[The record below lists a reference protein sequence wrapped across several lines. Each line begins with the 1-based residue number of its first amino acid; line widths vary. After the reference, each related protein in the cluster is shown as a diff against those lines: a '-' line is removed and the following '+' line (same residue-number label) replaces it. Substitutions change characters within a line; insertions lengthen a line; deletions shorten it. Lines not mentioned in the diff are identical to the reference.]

1 MIERP
6 HASLRP
12 HVILLGAGASRA
24 AFPNSDKSSRPL
36 PLMNDLVKILNI
48 RSLVE
53 QAIRIEDANFESV
66 YSKLAAIPQY
76 DEIRKEVELNVT
88 DYFSSLQLP
97 DEATIYDRILLSLRP
112 EDAVFTFNW
121 DPFLFDAY
129 IRNSNVATLP
139 GIFFLHGSVRIGI
152 CSTHTEQW
160 GRKRMP
166 CPVCGVPVKDVPLL
180 YPVATKAYSFDPY
193 IANSWECARAF
204 LKDALVLTIF
214 GYSAPRSDAAAVDLL
229 KLAWM
234 ERSGRKMEHVEII
247 DIKSETKLYE
257 QWSEF
262 TPTGHFHRRQEFK
275 DSWIARWPRRSR
287 EAVFVPM
294 SSGTPC
300 HDFPLTDTEDLTELQ
315 AEVREIAKWEAGDN
329 WGTS

>member
-129 IRNSNVATLP
+129 IRNS
-139 GIFFLHGSVRIGI
+139 
-152 CSTHTEQW
+152 
-160 GRKRMP
+160 KR
-166 CPVCGVPVKDVPLL
+166 CDTSWNILFARQCANWNLFDTYRTVG
-180 YPVATKAYSFDPY
+180 TKA
-193 IANSWECARAF
+193 N
-204 LKDALVLTIF
+204 
-214 GYSAPRSDAAAVDLL
+214 AVSSLR
-229 KLAWM
+229 
-234 ERSGRKMEHVEII
+234 RSGQRCA
-247 DIKSETKLYE
+247 
-257 QWSEF
+257 F
-262 TPTGHFHRRQEFK
+262 TLSCRDKG
-275 DSWIARWPRRSR
+275 IL
-287 EAVFVPM
+287 V
-294 SSGTPC
+294 
-300 HDFPLTDTEDLTELQ
+300 
-315 AEVREIAKWEAGDN
+315 
-329 WGTS
+329 

>member
-1 MIERP
+1 
-6 HASLRP
+6 
-12 HVILLGAGASRA
+12 
-24 AFPNSDKSSRPL
+24 
-36 PLMNDLVKILNI
+36 
-48 RSLVE
+48 
-53 QAIRIEDANFESV
+53 
-66 YSKLAAIPQY
+66 
-76 DEIRKEVELNVT
+76 
-88 DYFSSLQLP
+88 
-97 DEATIYDRILLSLRP
+97 
-112 EDAVFTFNW
+112 
-121 DPFLFDAY
+121 
-129 IRNSNVATLP
+129 
-139 GIFFLHGSVRIGI
+139 
-152 CSTHTEQW
+152 
-160 GRKRMP
+160 MP

-193 IANSWECARAF
+193 IANSLECARAF